1 MVERERFDSLA
12 RRSVQYKGNSR
23 RHRCKMTDKPKLKAK
38 DAPDLGRFDWQDPF
52 RMDDQLTEEERM
64 LRDGARAY
72 AQEKLQPRV
81 IAAYR
86 DESTDPA
93 IFREMGEMGLLG
105 VTVPEQYGGLGAS
118 YVAYGLIAREV
129 ERVDSGYRS
138 MMSVQSSL
146 VMYPIY
152 AYGTEAQ
159 RMKYL
164 PKLASG
170 EWIGCFGLTEP
181 DAGSDPAGMKT
192 VAKKTANGYVL
203 NGAKMWIS
211 NAPIADVFVVW
222 AKSEA
227 HGGKIKGFVL
237 EKGMKGLSAPKIG
250 GKLSLRASITGE
262 IVLKDVEVGEEALL
276 PNVEGLKGPFGC
288 LNRARYGIS
297 WGVLGAAEFCMSA
310 ARQYGLDRKQFN
322 KPLAQTQL
330 YQLKLANMMTEISL
344 GMQASLRVGRLM
356 DEANA
361 APEMISIVKRNNC
374 GKALDAARMAR
385 DMHGGNG
392 IQEDFQIMR
401 HMVNLETVNT
411 YEGTHDVHA
420 LILGRAVTGLQAF
433 F

>member
-1 MVERERFDSLA
+1 MKDHVP
-12 RRSVQYKGNSR
+12 
-23 RHRCKMTDKPKLKAK
+23 HLKAK
-38 DAPDLGRFDWQDPF
+38 DAPDLGRFDWEDPF
-52 RMDDQLTEEERM
+52 RLEDQLTEDERM
-64 LRDGARAY
+64 MRDAARTY
-72 AQEKLQPRV
+72 AREKLQPRV
-81 IAAYR
+81 TAAYR
-86 DESTDPA
+86 EESTDPA

-105 VTVPEQYGGLGAS
+105 VTIPEEYGGLGSS

-152 AYGTEAQ
+152 AYGSEEQ
-159 RMKYL
+159 RLKYL

-192 VAKKTANGYVL
+192 VARKTAGGYVL

-211 NAPIADVFVVW
+211 NSPIADVFVVW

-227 HGGKIKGFVL
+227 HGGKIRGFVL
-237 EKGMKGLSAPKIG
+237 EKGTKGLSAPKIG
-250 GKLSLRASITGE
+250 GKLSLRASVTGE
-262 IVLKDVEVGEEALL
+262 IVMKDVEVGEEALL

-297 WGVLGAAEFCMSA
+297 WGVMGAAEFCLHA
-310 ARQYGLDRKQFN
+310 ARQYGLDRKQFGR
-322 KPLAQTQL
+322 PLAQTQL
-330 YQLKLANMMTEISL
+330 FQLKLANMMTDIAL
-344 GMQASLRVGRLM
+344 GVQASLRVGRLL

-374 GKALDAARMAR
+374 GKALDIARWSR

-392 IQEDFQIMR
+392 IQEGYQIMR

-420 LILGRAVTGLQAF
+420 LILGRAITGLQAF